1 MTFSY
6 VEYSYDVIQD
16 DKNHY
21 IATLQADDSI
31 KWESENLSEI
41 HIKAARIITQ
51 YIKFKKHLHKDPM
64 LGIIHTDNLW
74 DR

>member
-6 VEYSYDVIQD
+6 VEYPYDVIKD
-16 DKNHY
+16 NKNY

-41 HIKAARIITQ
+41 HIKAARLITQ
-51 YIKFKKHLHKDPM
+51 YIKFKRHLHKDPI